1 MAPSQP
7 LISCLAVGGW
17 ITGIGGDIQVAR
29 SQLVRS
35 GDQRDFGMRGKARF
49 SSIIERDP
57 FLYRKKKCSICIKSF
72 SIT

>member
-1 MAPSQP
+1 M
-7 LISCLAVGGW
+7 
-17 ITGIGGDIQVAR
+17 AR

-57 FLYRKKKCSICIKSF
+57 FLYRKKNMFYMYKKFFYYLS
-72 SIT
+72 